1 MKFYLSLTFNKL
13 INNLTAWKQQQQ
25 QREWHHQQQQQQ
37 QQQCD
42 ISSKNPA
49 FRRRR
54 LETNVVLVLTSVGV
68 CIVITDDDVSNPPNQ
83 RSLRRR
89 LDSIGRVGV
98 PRQKV
103 SGRSVDRRER
113 AGERSAERS
122 HQGFVGKAGSE
133 ARAGHYNIFRSIIDQ

>member
-1 MKFYLSLTFNKL
+1 MKFYLSLTFNK
-13 INNLTAWKQQQQ
+13 IVNNLTAWKQQQQ
-25 QREWHHQQQQQQ
+25 REWHHQQQ

-83 RSLRRR
+83 RALRRC

-103 SGRSVDRRER
+103 SGRSVDRR
-113 AGERSAERS
+113 
-122 HQGFVGKAGSE
+122 
-133 ARAGHYNIFRSIIDQ
+133 